1 MHFFQCFL
9 YVFFFKVFWLV
20 FHVFS
25 MFFECFFLIVFPC
38 FLCFFECFFDW
49 LFNAFCMLFQRFLY
63 ALPAR
68 GLTRQGSRSV
78 AWRVRAA
85 GPRTSWPLDEPPG
98 PYGGAF
104 WMHRHPSF
112 LSERVTRSH
121 AREGR
126 GAAAAGRV
134 QRSGPKTNRV
144 QVTQVDFGSKWS
156 GKNRFSVCLW
166 SILGTLLAHILRHS
180 GQL

>member
-1 MHFFQCFL
+1 
-9 YVFFFKVFWLV
+9 
-20 FHVFS
+20 
-25 MFFECFFLIVFPC
+25 
-38 FLCFFECFFDW
+38 
-49 LFNAFCMLFQRFLY
+49 MLFQRFLIIFQCFLY
-63 ALPAR
+63 AFCMPFQRFLIVFECFLYAFCMLFVRFFNAFSWSWPSLIAIRLTEPDR
-68 GLTRQGSRSV
+68 GQPDRDQADRAWSRSG
-78 AWRVRAA
+78 WPQLVR
-85 GPRTSWPLDEPPG
+85 GPVDEPPG

-156 GKNRFSVCLW
+156 GKNRFSVCLLR
-166 SILGTLLAHILRHS
+166 ILGTLLAHILHILRHS